1 MSKKGYKL
9 KTKNKK
15 NITKFGS
22 SVTTTAHDT
31 MNYEN

>member
-1 MSKKGYKL
+1 MSKRGDEL
-9 KTKNKK
+9 KTINKK

-31 MNYEN
+31 MNLRK